1 MNWLVLLP
9 FGGGFAF
16 VYNPQDEGCERK
28 EWDPDRRCGKDCPLS
43 QSDRNGDDV
52 EADHGDAKK

>member
-1 MNWLVLLP
+1 M
-9 FGGGFAF
+9 
-16 VYNPQDEGCERK
+16 YNPQDEGCERE
-28 EWDPDRRCGKDCPLS
+28 EWDPDRRCRKDCPLS